1 MFDSIRTRLT
11 LWYVGVLAG
20 FVVVFSLIV
29 YFALIES
36 LDRDLNLRLRE
47 MAASFK
53 TAVESEA
60 RDQDEE
66 SSGDHTESAIK
77 EASAEMRLKDFPFLV
92 YDRAGEQIA
101 ATSEFDRTFDHG
113 EEETFDDTVIN
124 GSQFRVYRTKLDLG
138 NGQFQLHVFHTLKE
152 KEATQRHLGNVL
164 LIMLP
169 LTLLLAGFIGSLLA
183 RKALSPVAQMGRQAE
198 KITANNLGERLAVRN
213 EHDELGQLAVIMND
227 LLERLDLSFEQQ
239 KRFMADASHEL
250 RTPLAIVRGESE
262 VALSK
267 QDRSTDDYRT
277 SLDIIHDESER
288 LTRIVEDLF
297 TLARADA
304 GQFRTEFRPVYLDE
318 IVADSVRAISVL
330 ARAKDVRIDVTTNGE
345 MPMNADEGLLR
356 RLFINLLD
364 NAVKYNQKGGAV
376 SLITENANGHY
387 VLRIKDTGTG
397 IPANEQGLVF
407 DRFYRVD
414 KARSRRSE
422 TETSGAGLGL
432 AIAQWIAGIHKG
444 RVDLVSSSENG
455 SVFSVT
461 LPR

>member
-1 MFDSIRTRLT
+1 MFDSIRIRLT
-11 LWYVGVLAG
+11 LWYVSVLAA
-20 FVVVFSLIV
+20 FVAVFSLIA
-29 YFALIES
+29 YFALVES
-36 LDRDLNLRLRE
+36 VDRDLNLRLQE
-47 MAASFK
+47 MAVSFK

-66 SSGDHTESAIK
+66 DRGDHTEAAIK
-77 EASAEMRLKDFPFLV
+77 EASAEMRLRDFPFIV
-92 YDRAGEQIA
+92 YDRTGRLIA
-101 ATSEFDRTFDHG
+101 TTSEFDLAFDQG
-113 EEETFDDTVIN
+113 EEETFGDTVVN
-124 GSQFRVYRTKLDLG
+124 GNQLRVYRTKLSLG
-138 NGQFQLHVFHTLKE
+138 DRQFQLHVFHTLKE
-152 KEATQRHLGNVL
+152 KQATQRQLGSVL

-169 LTLLLAGFIGSLLA
+169 LTLLLAGLVGYLLA

-267 QDRSTDDYRT
+267 QDRSTDDYRA
-277 SLDIIHDESER
+277 SLDIIHDESQR
-288 LTRIVEDLF
+288 LTKIVEDLF

-330 ARAKDVRIDVTTNGE
+330 ARAKDVRVDIATNGE

-376 SLITENANGHY
+376 SLTSENANGHY
-387 VLRIKDTGTG
+387 VFRIKDTGAG
-397 IPANEQGLVF
+397 IPVNEQGLVF
-407 DRFYRVD
+407 ERFYRVD

-432 AIAQWIAGIHKG
+432 AIAQWIAEIHLG
-444 RVDLVSSSENG
+444 HIDLVSSGDNG